1 MIPSILRSLVRPL
14 ALCAAFALAAP
25 AFAQQAEEQ
34 PIPTHQSWSF
44 AGPFGRYDTA
54 QLQRG
59 FKVYKE
65 VCSNCHALGI
75 PFRTLSQ
82 PGGPEFSKGQVEAL
96 AATYQIDD
104 VNDKGEAIKRPGR
117 PADTIPW
124 IFANKAAAAAAF
136 GKAPPNMNLLAKARS
151 FSDGFPWFVVNLFTQ
166 YQEQGPDWIYAI
178 LNGYSKPE
186 DRKWNLY
193 FPGHAIAMPSPL
205 DSLFDPKTGKAL
217 NAGFYTDGTPVTKE
231 QVSKDVAAFLMWAAE
246 PSLDARKRI
255 GFRVMAFLIAF
266 AFLAYFTKKKVWSD
280 VHAHA

>member
-1 MIPSILRSLVRPL
+1 MTKSILRSL
-14 ALCAAFALAAP
+14 ALGAALALAAP
-25 AFAQQAEEQ
+25 ALAQEADVQ

-82 PGGPEFSKGQVEAL
+82 PGGPEFTQGQVQAL
-96 AATYQIDD
+96 AATYQVGDGP
-104 VNDKGEAIKRPGR
+104 NDKGEMFKRPGL

-124 IFANKAAAAAAF
+124 IFANKEAAAAAF
-136 GKAPPNMNLLAKARS
+136 GKAPPNMNLLAKSRS
-151 FSDGFPWFVVNLFTQ
+151 FSDGFPWFVIDLFTQ
-166 YQEQGPDWIYAI
+166 YQEQGPDWIVAI
-178 LNGYSKPE
+178 LNGYTKPD

-193 FPGHAIAMPSPL
+193 YPNHKIAMQAPL
-205 DSLFDPKTGKAL
+205 DALFDPKTGKAL

-246 PSLDARKRI
+246 PTLDDRKRI

-266 AFLAYFTKKKVWSD
+266 AFLAYFTKKKVWAD
-280 VHAHA
+280 VHPAHA